1 MTLAGQTFF
10 LGVTELKMSV
20 SLVLKFNRQGD
31 ILHWAFRDFLN
42 ALFSGRKS
50 VAKLLGNLLL
60 IQESLLEQNADTSNI
75 LNPGTDNKT
84 TARSSDDE
92 EIPSDTEDETS
103 DGGVDNGEG
112 HVNKEQAKHS
122 LKLPAKRKHDMV
134 G

>member
-1 MTLAGQTFF
+1 M
-10 LGVTELKMSV
+10 
-20 SLVLKFNRQGD
+20 LKFNRQGD